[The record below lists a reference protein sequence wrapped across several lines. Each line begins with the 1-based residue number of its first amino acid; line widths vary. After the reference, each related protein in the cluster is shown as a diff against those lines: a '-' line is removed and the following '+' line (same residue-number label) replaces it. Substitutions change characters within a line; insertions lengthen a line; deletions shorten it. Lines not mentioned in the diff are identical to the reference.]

1 MKYFL
6 LLLKNMEILEING
19 YVSELE
25 IKCYDR
31 RSNFKSIIKMK
42 RNKEKNERVNYLSQR
57 RIFLL
62 LLLYGNEIF

>member
-42 RNKEKNERVNYLSQR
+42 RNKEKNERVNYLS
-57 RIFLL
+57 
-62 LLLYGNEIF
+62 